1 MFPNSSYAESVDFAF
16 WFIVGISFAL
26 LVLITFLMI
35 FFVIKYNRKKNVKA
49 VNIHGNLPL
58 EILWTV
64 IPVILSLG
72 MFWYGWM
79 GYEDL
84 SNPPADSMVVKTTGQ
99 MWKWTYEYDNGL
111 KTDTLFVP
119 VNKPVKIDLISAD
132 VNHSFYIPALRIKRD
147 VIPNRENFL
156 WFEAENTGSFD
167 IACAE
172 YCGLQHS
179 YMYSKVVIM
188 PENEFTEWFN
198 EATIKM
204 NSVTTST
211 DTTLKK

>member
-156 WFEAENTGSFD
+156 WFEADNTGSFD

-198 EATIKM
+198 EATVKM
-204 NSVTTST
+204 NSVAAST
-211 DTTLKK
+211 DTTLAK

>member
-1 MFPNSSYAESVDFAF
+1 MFPNSTYAESVDFAF

-26 LVLITFLMI
+26 LVVISFLMV
-35 FFVIKYNRKKNVKA
+35 FFVIKYNRKKQVKA

-58 EILWTV
+58 EIIWTL
-64 IPVILSLG
+64 IPVLLTLA
-72 MFWYGWM
+72 MFYFGWM
-79 GYEDL
+79 GYQDL
-84 SNPPADSMVVKTTGQ
+84 SNPPEDSMVVKSTGQ

-111 KTDTLFVP
+111 KSDTLYVP
-119 VNKPVKIDLISAD
+119 VNKPVKIDLVSVD

-156 WFEAENTGSFD
+156 WFKAENTGSFD

-188 PENEFTEWFN
+188 PENEFNSWFTD
-198 EATIKM
+198 ATNKM
-204 NSVTTST
+204 NTTLT
-211 DTTLKK
+211 DTTSIK

>member
-1 MFPNSSYAESVDFAF
+1 MFPNSTYAESVDFTF

-26 LVLITFLMI
+26 LILISFLMV
-35 FFVIKYNRKKNVKA
+35 FFVIKYNRKKKVKA

-64 IPVILSLG
+64 IPVLLTLA
-72 MFWYGWM
+72 MFYYGWM
-79 GYEDL
+79 GYKDL
-84 SNPPADSMVVKTTGQ
+84 SNPPADSMVVKSTGQ

-119 VNKPVKIDLISAD
+119 VNKPVRIDLISAD

-147 VIPNRENFL
+147 VIPNRKNFL
-156 WFEAENTGSFD
+156 WFQAENTGSFD

-188 PENEFTEWFN
+188 PEDKFNEWF
-198 EATIKM
+198 ATATDSM
-204 NSVTTST
+204 NSASVVIDTATT
-211 DTTLKK
+211 K